1 MPQNSRAMFKENPM
15 FAALRVLLMRRYDA
29 KAAVKDD
36 PSKSIRIPIHRLRL
50 YEVRATLVKWSIR
63 FNDSVLKNCCAP
75 YARMETEKRLR
86 QENDVEWE
94 KKRLTEA
101 SDGSTEMCQHGG
113 TSIAGDFRI
122 RKWNEIN
129 G

>member
-75 YARMETEKRLR
+75 YARMETEKRC

-94 KKRLTEA
+94 KKTNRAQRWRHRNVPIQGNEHCWRV
-101 SDGSTEMCQHGG
+101 S
-113 TSIAGDFRI
+113 
-122 RKWNEIN
+122 RKKMV
-129 G
+129 